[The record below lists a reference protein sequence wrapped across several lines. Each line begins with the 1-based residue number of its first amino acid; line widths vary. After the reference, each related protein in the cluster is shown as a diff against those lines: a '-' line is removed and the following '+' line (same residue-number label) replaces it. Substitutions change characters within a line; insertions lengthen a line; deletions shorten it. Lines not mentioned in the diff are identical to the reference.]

1 MIKTSTYAKL
11 IQQLTLSHR
20 LEMYKAYTSGST
32 VSSSD
37 THYRNK
43 LTRLQKRLEKYHGIN
58 KSEWSQLYEQAL
70 TF

>member
-20 LEMYKAYTSGST
+20 LEMYKAYASNSITSANET
-32 VSSSD
+32 N
-37 THYRNK
+37 YRNK
-43 LTRLQKRLEKYHGIN
+43 LTRLQKRLEKYHDIN
-58 KSEWSQLYEQAL
+58 KSQWSQLYEQAL

>member
-20 LEMYKAYTSGST
+20 LEMYEAYTSGST
-32 VSSSD
+32 VPSAD

-43 LTRLQKRLEKYHGIN
+43 LSRLQKRLEKYHGIN
-58 KSEWSQLYEQAL
+58 KSQWSQMYEQAL

>member
-20 LEMYKAYTSGST
+20 TEMYKAYASGSSELST
-32 VSSSD
+32 E
-37 THYRNK
+37 TNYRNK

-58 KSEWSQLYEQAL
+58 KSQWSQLYEQAL

>member
-20 LEMYKAYTSGST
+20 LEMYEAYTSGST
-32 VSSSD
+32 MS
-37 THYRNK
+37 TTEQYYRNK

-58 KSEWSQLYEQAL
+58 NTQWSQLYEQAL